1 MNLLDYNERRLLYK
15 FVELYL
21 KLIYDFDIDTL
32 DCELIYILEEYSY
45 KVDYFD

>member
-1 MNLLDYNERRLLYK
+1 MNLLDYNERKLLFK

-21 KLIYDFDIDTL
+21 KLINDFDL
-32 DCELIYILEEYSY
+32 DNLDRELIYILEEYSY